1 MAVRETN
8 MALSTVTAE
17 GLRSVLGDVID
28 NALRGKDT
36 LITRRGRP
44 AVVIVD
50 YEKYE
55 ILQQMRRMIEA
66 DKHFDAMRAGD
77 YVDYEDVKDK
87 MAALHASSSQPT
99 GN

>member
-1 MAVRETN
+1 MV
-8 MALSTVTAE
+8 LSTVTAE
-17 GLRSVLGDVID
+17 GLRSMLGDVID

-36 LITRRGRP
+36 VVTRRGRP

-55 ILQQMRRMIEA
+55 KLQQIRRMVEA

-77 YVDYEDVKDK
+77 FVDYEDVEDEV
-87 MAALHASSSQPT
+87 AALYASSSKPP